1 MDKSVEQNDMF
12 NWHNILYVIL
22 SESSIGTI
30 LSFSRTKQQSF
41 QFTHKMIIAINYC
54 CCIYYIISPP
64 TIYIRLLRLLYYR
77 LSAECPSQTLE
88 KNKVFI
94 ISTWPCMATMDRC
107 LFYEILWINPP
118 TPLQTIIFTKIIPL
132 SIFYAQG
139 VLGSVRAVW
148 SHRAPQIRTPIKI

>member
-1 MDKSVEQNDMF
+1 MAQYTICYLVRKL
-12 NWHNILYVIL
+12 NWHNLELFTHQVVVI
-22 SESSIGTI
+22 
-30 LSFSRTKQQSF
+30 SF
-41 QFTHKMIIAINYC
+41 QFTHKKIISSNYC

-64 TIYIRLLRLLYYR
+64 MIYIRLLRLLYHR

-148 SHRAPQIRTPIKI
+148 SHRPPKFGPPSKYEVYIPYV